1 MSEHQVQR
9 RLVKSPPELW
19 AEISDPES
27 LGRRLA
33 DLGEIEITRTEP
45 ETTVAWEGEN
55 VSGTVVLEAS
65 GWGTKVTIEAT
76 LAEPAPA
83 PEPEPEPERDPE
95 PEAEPEP
102 EPAAESKPAQGGG
115 FFARLFGSAPSPEPA
130 PEPAPEAAVDA
141 EPEATPDAEP
151 EATPEAEPEPVRP
164 PEVEPTVST
173 EDPKPEEPAGMPALD
188 GAALEAALE
197 AALDNLGAAHHRPFS
212 RS

>member
-1 MSEHQVQR
+1 MSEHQVKR
-9 RLVKSPPELW
+9 TLVKSPPELW

-55 VSGTVVLEAS
+55 VSGTVVLEPS

-76 LAEPAPA
+76 LVEPA
-83 PEPEPEPERDPE
+83 PEPEPGPTAEAEPDFESEPGAEAQPE
-95 PEAEPEP
+95 PAPEP
-102 EPAAESKPAQGGG
+102 EPQPRRGG
-115 FFARLFGSAPSPEPA
+115 FFARLFGTAAAPKPVPA
-130 PEPAPEAAVDA
+130 PKVAA
-141 EPEATPDAEP
+141 EPER
-151 EATPEAEPEPVRP
+151 EPEPVRP

-173 EDPKPEEPAGMPALD
+173 EDPGPEEPAGTPALD
-188 GAALEAALE
+188 GVALEAALK

>member
-19 AEISDPES
+19 AEVSDPES
-27 LGRRLA
+27 LGRRLE

-76 LAEPAPA
+76 LDEVEVEAA
-83 PEPEPEPERDPE
+83 PEPK

-102 EPAAESKPAQGGG
+102 EAEAKPEPQPVAEPTPVAESKPAQAGG
-115 FFARLFGSAPSPEPA
+115 FFARLFGTAPA
-130 PEPAPEAAVDA
+130 PEP
-141 EPEATPDAEP
+141 EPQATTEIKTEP
-151 EATPEAEPEPVRP
+151 APEPVRP
-164 PEVEPTVST
+164 PEVEPTVSA
-173 EDPKPEEPAGMPALD
+173 EDPEPEESLETPALD
-188 GAALEAALE
+188 GQALEAALE

>member
-27 LGRRLA
+27 LGRRLDA
-33 DLGEIEITRTEP
+33 LGEIEITRTEP

-76 LAEPAPA
+76 LDEVEDEAAPEPA
-83 PEPEPEPERDPE
+83 PEPEPGAEAKPE
-95 PEAEPEP
+95 PQPEP
-102 EPAAESKPAQGGG
+102 EPTHLAESKPAQGG
-115 FFARLFGSAPSPEPA
+115 FFARLFGTAPA
-130 PEPAPEAAVDA
+130 PEPAPQ
-141 EPEATPDAEP
+141 
-151 EATPEAEPEPVRP
+151 ATPEVESEPAPEPVRP
-164 PEVEPTVST
+164 PEVEPTVSA
-173 EDPKPEEPAGMPALD
+173 EDPEPEEPAEKAALD
-188 GAALEAALE
+188 GPTLEAALE

>member
-27 LGRRLA
+27 LGRRLDA
-33 DLGEIEITRTEP
+33 LGEIEITRTEP

-55 VSGTVVLEAS
+55 VSGTVVLEAA
-65 GWGTKVTIEAT
+65 GWGTKVMIEAT
-76 LAEPAPA
+76 LVEADPVP
-83 PEPEPEPERDPE
+83 DPE
-95 PEAEPEP
+95 PATQTEPVAAPVAEPQP
-102 EPAAESKPAQGGG
+102 VQSGG
-115 FFARLFGSAPSPEPA
+115 FFARLFGTA
-130 PEPAPEAAVDA
+130 PEPA
-141 EPEATPDAEP
+141 
-151 EATPEAEPEPVRP
+151 PVRP
-164 PEVEPTVST
+164 PEVEPQVIV
-173 EDPKPEEPAGMPALD
+173 EEPQPEEPAETPALD

>member
-19 AEISDPES
+19 AEVSDPES
-27 LGRRLA
+27 LGRRLDA
-33 DLGEIEITRTEP
+33 LGEIEITRTEP

-76 LAEPAPA
+76 LDEVEVEAA
-83 PEPEPEPERDPE
+83 PEPK

-102 EPAAESKPAQGGG
+102 EAEAKPEPQPVAEPTPVAESKPAQAGG
-115 FFARLFGSAPSPEPA
+115 FFARLFGTAPA
-130 PEPAPEAAVDA
+130 PEP
-141 EPEATPDAEP
+141 EPQATTEIKTEP
-151 EATPEAEPEPVRP
+151 APEPVRP
-164 PEVEPTVST
+164 PEVEPTVSA
-173 EDPKPEEPAGMPALD
+173 EDPEPEESAETPALD
-188 GAALEAALE
+188 GEALEAALE